1 MVQKLCFLM
10 ERYLYAESRIKV
22 NQNKLCILYKKQIL
36 FLYKTGKNNID
47 ILEMR
52 SKIKSTTRR
61 GHTNYKKMRSAPREK
76 EGEKREIYQVHWQKS

>member
-1 MVQKLCFLM
+1 MRISQNELSILHKKIDTFLC
-10 ERYLYAESRIKV
+10 
-22 NQNKLCILYKKQIL
+22 
-36 FLYKTGKNNID
+36 KTGKNNID